1 MPKWARER
9 QLSIAFEKASGWF
22 KSNKI
27 ELSSIKYSLYDDPDL
42 MENKGDYLIVGY
54 GRSVDTSYV
63 GFVLEIDSQNGV
75 VEGGEIKPYGLIS
88 YHRTASKKAKA
99 SGVSLIRIMKKM
111 EPKDNASIAFG
122 SDNGLNKSKTSKQGV
137 DAGSSEREKIRKA
150 MKEMLGDSYL
160 RAINNRVWGNDKVR
174 KKVEKKIKERS
185 LDRLSAGEEVIV
197 DLVLNGESLN
207 VSPFSKFRSSY
218 LRFFD
223 LVLGLGSYVMSDVQ
237 VEDLLSDIR
246 EYLAGGSCFKNGPR
260 GTYLNGLDEYDLS
273 TNR

>member
-1 MPKWARER
+1 MPKWTRER

-63 GFVLEIDSQNGV
+63 GFVLEVDSQNGV

-88 YHRTASKKAKA
+88 HHRTASKKAKA

-111 EPKDNASIAFG
+111 EPKDNASITLG

-137 DAGSSEREKIRKA
+137 GVGSSEREKIRKA

-174 KKVEKKIKERS
+174 RRAEKKIKERS

-207 VSPFSKFRSSY
+207 MTPFSKVRSSY
-218 LRFFD
+218 LNFFD
-223 LVLGLGSYVMSDVQ
+223 RVLGVGGYVMSDVQ
-237 VEDLLSDIR
+237 VEDLLTDIR

-260 GTYLNGLDEYDLS
+260 GTYLDGLDEYDLS